1 MLEVFVL
8 ETEGDFGMPSEHAA
22 FVMYLLSQP
31 VLEPKKMDRKKKR
44 ITWES
49 PKLTSWNTWKEEKR
63 WKNDQPNLVRGT
75 WDHDCTTPAVVGLFD
90 GLDAFYF

>member
-44 ITWES
+44 IT
-49 PKLTSWNTWKEEKR
+49 
-63 WKNDQPNLVRGT
+63 
-75 WDHDCTTPAVVGLFD
+75 
-90 GLDAFYF
+90 